1 MLDWLFK
8 TNPKKTIATKAVRR
22 AKKLLRSR
30 HAPSLDAKVDYVWWY
45 GAVEIDPK
53 HCVVWI
59 MVSGSDSERIP
70 AMLNPILDEKLLRRA
85 RETLTTED
93 SKWLEELAAVV
104 EGEFRACGWEWQT
117 PRIGVESVER
127 VKKGGGFDYFR

>member
-1 MLDWLFK
+1 MFEWLFNK
-8 TNPKKTIATKAVRR
+8 NSKKTIAKKAVGR
-22 AKKLLRSR
+22 AKKILRSR
-30 HAPSLDAKVDYVWWY
+30 HAPALDVKVDHVWWY

-59 MVSGSDSERIP
+59 MMSGSDSERIP
-70 AMLNPILDEKLLRRA
+70 AHWSARDEKSVRRA
-85 RETLTTED
+85 RESLRAED
-93 SKWLEELAAVV
+93 CHWLEELAGIV

-127 VKKGGGFDYFR
+127 VKRDGGFDYFR